1 MHTIGTIVD
10 QDGKFNYFRGRTR
23 AGGLHRR
30 VFPWCY
36 SWSLRAC
43 RRSRLSAATTRRLT
57 RPQYAN
63 VAAGHAAAP
72 PASTPVCSRASLP
85 PISRR
90 TTAPPIQQPTTT
102 DLRTPRSHGAHPPLA
117 ALNSE
122 LPRRRGG
129 KEVTGVSGLAPDPS
143 TVIEEINRRGKEK
156 RKIMVGCWVC
166 EPRQVWMER
175 TAGPARLI
183 DPGAE

>member
-1 MHTIGTIVD
+1 MQTIGTIVD

-30 VFPWCY
+30 VFPCCY

-43 RRSRLSAATTRRLT
+43 RRSRLSAAQIDLKLPDMMQMSPAAPPAATTRRLT

-63 VAAGHAAAP
+63 VAVGHAAAP
-72 PASTPVCSRASLP
+72 PASTPVCSRAPLP

-129 KEVTGVSGLAPDPS
+129 K
-143 TVIEEINRRGKEK
+143 RGD
-156 RKIMVGCWVC
+156 G
-166 EPRQVWMER
+166 
-175 TAGPARLI
+175 G
-183 DPGAE
+183 